1 MPLTRRITFKTVI
14 QKNNRF
20 LIPILTRWQYK
31 LESTEVLKVT
41 VEVVGVIGVR
51 ENFLA
56 KMFKDGRIG
65 IPKLTQCLLKLRAS
79 ILEGRLIEVTLEPA

>member
-1 MPLTRRITFKTVI
+1 
-14 QKNNRF
+14 
-20 LIPILTRWQYK
+20 
-31 LESTEVLKVT
+31 VLKVT